1 MYKRQDKNEFKREK
15 LYQATM
21 LVAKKMLKNGII
33 SIEEYQEIDVKMNE
47 KYKPIF
53 GTLLSQNDL
62 I

>member
-1 MYKRQDKNEFKREK
+1 MDKNEFKREK

-21 LVAKKMLKNGII
+21 LVAKKMLKNGMI

>member
-1 MYKRQDKNEFKREK
+1 MDKNEFKREK

-33 SIEEYQEIDVKMNE
+33 STEEYQEIDVKMNE

>member
-1 MYKRQDKNEFKREK
+1 MDKNEFKREK

>member
-1 MYKRQDKNEFKREK
+1 MDKNEFKREK
-15 LYQATM
+15 LYQSTM
-21 LVAKKMLKNGII
+21 LVAKKMLKNGMI
-33 SIEEYQEIDVKMNE
+33 SIEEYQEIDAKMNE